1 MEAHVD
7 VGKLTPKEYRQMVR
21 KGEWTGSSM
30 EACKGWALSDMIIVP
45 REYAFDLFL
54 FAQRNPQ
61 ILPLIEVTDPGSPVP
76 SNIASDTDIR
86 TDLPR
91 YQVFKNGE
99 LATEPTDILDHWQD
113 DLVTFFT
120 GCSIAF
126 DRAFELAR
134 VNFRGVGAF
143 STNIPCIPAGPF
155 QGDMVV
161 SVRIFASANDAI
173 RAIQISSRY
182 PKAHGAPIHTG
193 DSATIGIKDL
203 CSPDRIVLPGE
214 ITPVKAGEVVLYWP
228 CGGAT
233 MREIVQKAK
242 LPLLITDYP
251 KSGFISDKRTEELAI
266 F

>member
-1 MEAHVD
+1 MKAHVD
-7 VGKLTPKEYRQMVR
+7 VGRLTPEEYRQMVR

-30 EACKGWALSDMIIVP
+30 EACLGWALSDVIIVP
-45 REYAFDLFL
+45 REYAFDFFL

-61 ILPLIEVTDPGSPVP
+61 ILPLIEVTDPGSPLP
-76 SNIASDTDIR
+76 AAIAAAADIR

-91 YQVFKNGE
+91 YQIFKDGE
-99 LATEPTDILDHWQD
+99 LAAEPTDIQDYWRD
-113 DLVTFFT
+113 DLVAFFT

-126 DRAFELAR
+126 DRAFELAG
-134 VNFRGVGAF
+134 VSFRGVGAF
-143 STNIPCIPAGPF
+143 ATNIPCTAAGPF
-155 QGDMVV
+155 RGDMVV
-161 SVRIFASANDAI
+161 SVRVFASAGDAI

-182 PKAHGAPIHTG
+182 PRAHGAPIHIG
-193 DSATIGIKDL
+193 DPATIGIKDL

-214 ITPVKAGEVVLYWP
+214 LTPVKSGEVVLYWP

-233 MREIVQKAK
+233 IREIVQRAR

-251 KSGFISDKRTEELAI
+251 KSGFVTDKRTEELAI

>member
-1 MEAHVD
+1 MDAHVD
-7 VGKLTPKEYRQMVR
+7 VGRLTPKEYRQMVR

-99 LATEPTDILDHWQD
+99 LAAEPTDILDYWQD

-155 QGDMVV
+155 HGDMVV
-161 SVRIFASANDAI
+161 SVRIFASASDGLVTLGVPLRAPPLLRKVFGRYTGETSERDIELDEIGSVVWEMCDGKTTI
-173 RAIQISSRY
+173 RNMIQHLSERY
-182 PKAHGAPIHTG
+182 KP
-193 DSATIGIKDL
+193 
-203 CSPDRIVLPGE
+203 
-214 ITPVKAGEVVLYWP
+214 ITPQPRWH
-228 CGGAT
+228 T
-233 MREIVQKAK
+233 Q
-242 LPLLITDYP
+242 
-251 KSGFISDKRTEELAI
+251 
-266 F
+266 